1 MPSTTVP
8 TPVAACLGLV
18 PAVLSSVRGLPGKAL
33 SLPVLAVT
41 GSFALLGAARQE
53 YDDLAARGE
62 RLYANLRRRSLD
74 ERRAGLH
81 RLDELEDQFEALV
94 DRTPFASAY
103 DAAEDAVEAVFD
115 DVEELAHNA
124 AGLFSGNDSN
134 GNGNV
139 DRPADQP
146 DDVVDLRDDEQP
158 KGVATPKAPQNAR
171 SPREAAPART
181 AAPADVVKVVEAV
194 TAEIA
199 TEPVSS
205 DELPLANYDHLTLGA
220 LRGHLRSLDVAQL
233 VQVRDYEIAHA
244 NRLPVV
250 TMLDNR
256 IAKRATTGADPVVV
270 SGRPAQTPTS

>member
-1 MPSTTVP
+1 MPSATVP

-33 SLPVLAVT
+33 SLPVLALN
-41 GSFALLGAARQE
+41 GSFTLLGAARQE

-74 ERRAGLH
+74 GRRAGLH
-81 RLDELEDQFEALV
+81 HLDDLEDQVEALV
-94 DRTPFASAY
+94 EQTPFASAY
-103 DAAEDAVEAVFD
+103 EAVEDAVEAVFD
-115 DVEELAHNA
+115 V
-124 AGLFSGNDSN
+124 
-134 GNGNV
+134 
-139 DRPADQP
+139 
-146 DDVVDLRDDEQP
+146 VVDLRDDEPSHDELP
-158 KGVATPKAPQNAR
+158 KGVATPKAPQNAKPSR
-171 SPREAAPART
+171 AAAPART
-181 AAPADVVKVVEAV
+181 AAAAEVVKVVEAV
-194 TAEIA
+194 AADVVTATA
-199 TEPVSS
+199 SS

-256 IAKRATTGADPVVV
+256 IAKLATTGAGPVAV
-270 SGRPAQTPTS
+270 SGQTAAAPTQRPNG

>member
-1 MPSTTVP
+1 MPSTTIP
-8 TPVAACLGLV
+8 TPVAVCLGLV

-33 SLPVLAVT
+33 SLPVLAVN

-62 RLYANLRRRSLD
+62 RLYANLRRR
-74 ERRAGLH
+74 
-81 RLDELEDQFEALV
+81 RLDDLEDQFEALV
-94 DRTPFASAY
+94 DQTPFASAY

-115 DVEELAHNA
+115 DVQRLAQNA
-124 AGLFSGNDSN
+124 AGLFGGNDSN
-134 GNGNV
+134 SNV
-139 DRPADQP
+139 GQREEQQ
-146 DDVVDLRDDEQP
+146 DDVVDLRDDELP
-158 KGVATPKAPQNAR
+158 KGVATPKAPQNAT
-171 SPREAAPART
+171 SAREAAPART
-181 AAPADVVKVVEAV
+181 AAPADVVTVVEAV
-194 TAEIA
+194 AADIVTAS
-199 TEPVSS
+199 VSS

-256 IAKRATTGADPVVV
+256 IAKLASTGADPVVV
-270 SGRPAQTPTS
+270 SGRPIQTPNG